1 MDLTELWWSLLGLT
15 FLVTPFLVAALSGLA
30 LPASVVTLARMGRYW
45 SDDTKLAWIMAVL
58 LLSCALGVA
67 LSDRVLYTP
76 QEYLARPALVFASLE
91 AGGWGRWVSRSGT
104 LLLALI
110 CVPELMRWSLGER
123 RLSGPARNLLLAF
136 SLYALTSVVIAGLA
150 GETRGWRLSYL
161 YLPLLFTG
169 LALMAPADPIPA
181 LRAVRWCLW
190 VVMVSSLG
198 AALVSPSFALDRDY
212 ASPIPGLTWRLVG
225 LTDHANS
232 LGALAVVAVML
243 EISPIV
249 QRRPRL
255 VLLVPAIVVLLL
267 AQSKTAW
274 GEMIVAIGLLHAG
287 RIRSTLFGQDAARS
301 HAGML
306 GLVAFAAAFALCGL
320 GMLAISSRAQ
330 SWIDQAS
337 LGTLTGRTRI
347 WEITWAE
354 FERSPWLG
362 YGPALWDAQYRYEQG
377 LVSVGQ
383 GHNQYIH
390 TLGQA
395 GVVGAVGLMVYIGSL
410 VRSGIAAW
418 RAGWSLP
425 LVLSL
430 VLLMRGI
437 TETPLS
443 LDGVLSTDAFL
454 HALAFCLAS
463 RTYGRTE
470 QPMPHSAASLTHS
483 PTAKANASTRHT
495 PRP

>member
-15 FLVTPFLVAALSGLA
+15 FLVTPFVVAALSGLA
-30 LPASVVTLARMGRYW
+30 LPAGVVTLARTSRYW
-45 SDDTKLAWIMAVL
+45 SDDTKLAWLMAVL

-67 LSDRVLYTP
+67 LSERVLYTP
-76 QEYLARPALVFASLE
+76 EEYLARPALVFASFE
-91 AGGWGRWVSRSGT
+91 AGGMGRWVSRAGT

-110 CVPELMRWSLGER
+110 CLPEIMRWSLGDR
-123 RLSGPARNLLLAF
+123 RLEGPARRLLLAF
-136 SLYALTSVVIAGLA
+136 LLYALTSVVLAGLA
-150 GETRGWRLSYL
+150 GETRGWRLNYL
-161 YLPLLFTG
+161 YMPLLFTG
-169 LALMAPADPIPA
+169 LALTASADPVPA

-190 VVMVSSLG
+190 IVMVSSLG

-255 VLLVPAIVVLLL
+255 VLVAPAILVLLL

-274 GEMIVAIGLLHAG
+274 IEMIVAIGLLRAG
-287 RIRSTLFGQDAARS
+287 RIRSTLFGQDAARG

-330 SWIDQAS
+330 TWIDQAS
-337 LGTLTGRTRI
+337 LNTLTGRTRI

-395 GVVGAVGLMVYIGSL
+395 GIVGAVGMLVYIGSL
-410 VRSGIAAW
+410 IRGGIAAW
-418 RAGWSLP
+418 RSGWALP
-425 LVLSL
+425 LALSL
-430 VLLMRGI
+430 VLLLRGI
-437 TETPLS
+437 TESPLR

-454 HALAFCLAS
+454 HALAFFLAA
-463 RTYGRTE
+463 RTGPRGQRT
-470 QPMPHSAASLTHS
+470 THS
-483 PTAKANASTRHT
+483 TTTSPAANADTDADASACR
-495 PRP
+495 RPQP